1 MAWDWGYAVYS
12 GHQYFGPPQMG
23 KGGDFMQVAQAVVT
37 NYREGGYLKYSGTS
51 HNGPSH
57 ERTASL

>member
-1 MAWDWGYAVYS
+1 MAWDCYAVYS

-37 NYREGGYLKYSGTS
+37 NYREGGYLKQ
-51 HNGPSH
+51 
-57 ERTASL
+57 